1 MKLSNSSEL
10 LLSFFKNKRCIPKI
24 IFNDKTIQMFKIL
37 FNDICDAEKYL
48 HSLKQS
54 HDTLYIKTAKPIHGI
69 NDLPNLKNFRKD
81 VFTKEVQHHI
91 ESTMSLIL
99 KYSLILFNRQINI
112 HFIIEKNDLYKNN
125 IDKYDHYAHCIL
137 LWTYIL
143 NKYSSIHCSK
153 EWNVFFYFTSLEKQ
167 LPNKNIHLENN
178 ILNYNHIN
186 TGFTTTC
193 PQISEIV
200 IFRKEEWFKV
210 FVHESFHNFALDFS
224 DMNVI
229 ELNNAIISIFPIQ
242 SKVNLYESYTEFWA
256 ETINVCFCSY
266 FNSTN
271 HFHNTKTRIMERNNI
286 NFHQFISNVE
296 ILIHFERIYSFFQLN
311 KVLNYMGLTYKNL
324 YSKDKNSQVLRET
337 LYKENTNIFAYYV
350 IKCILMN
357 NYNGFMTWCYT
368 NNDKS
373 KIIQFTK
380 TNQNLYSFYN
390 FIKKNYKT
398 TSFETNVDC
407 MEKYMLKWQKIFYTI
422 SSGEKNKKNYQ
433 KIYPKIMHKNIYYLL
448 NNMKMCICEL
458 E

>member
-1 MKLSNSSEL
+1 MKLSHSSEL

-24 IFNDKTIQMFKIL
+24 KFNDKTIQIVKIL
-37 FNDICDAEKYL
+37 FDDICDAEKYL
-48 HSLKQS
+48 HSIK
-54 HDTLYIKTAKPIHGI
+54 HTRDGNLYKKTTQHIRSK
-69 NDLPNLKNFRKD
+69 NDLPKLKNFRSD
-81 VFTKEVQHHI
+81 VFTKEVQYHI
-91 ESTMSLIL
+91 ESTMSHII
-99 KYSLILFNRQINI
+99 KYSLALFNRQINI
-112 HFIIEKNDLYKNN
+112 YFIIEKNDLHKL
-125 IDKYDHYAHCIL
+125 DKRDQYDEYVHCIL

-153 EWNVFFYFTSLEKQ
+153 EWNVYFYLTSLEKQ
-167 LPNKNIHLENN
+167 LPNKNIHLDNN

-193 PQISEIV
+193 PQFSEIV

-224 DMNVI
+224 DMNVT
-229 ELNNAIISIFPIQ
+229 ELNNAILSIFPIQ
-242 SKVNLYESYTEFWA
+242 SKVNLYEAYTEFWA
-256 ETINVCFCSY
+256 ETINVVFCSY
-266 FNSTN
+266 FNRN
-271 HFHNTKTRIMERNNI
+271 VERNN
-286 NFHQFISNVE
+286 NGVDFHQFISNVE

-350 IKCILMN
+350 IKGILMH
-357 NYNGFMTWCYT
+357 NYNGFMTWCFI

-373 KIIQFTK
+373 KIIQFVK
-380 TNQNLYSFYN
+380 TNQNLYSFYS
-390 FIKKNYKT
+390 FIQKNYKT
-398 TSFETNVDC
+398 ITFENNVDC
-407 MEKYMLKWQKIFYTI
+407 MEKYMLKWQKIFYTL

-433 KIYPKIMHKNIYYLL
+433 KTYPKIMHKNIYYLL